1 MADILTE
8 LQQKVAMKPAL
19 EAKLRELQNQRR
31 EYDREVIS
39 LRVAFRKEQEDV
51 EKLEGRSLANYFFQ
65 VVGKLDEK
73 LDQERREAYAAKVKM
88 DAAERELAGIE
99 ADISEIQTQLNE
111 IRVAEVQYKEE
122 LEKKRAMLK
131 ASGTAAAD
139 QIIEIEQKIAALEA
153 QKQEIKEAISAG
165 YSARSTA
172 DRILSEL
179 ESADGWNT
187 WDMFGGGGIITH
199 MAKHSHLD
207 EAQDLVSDL
216 QSKLRR
222 FKTELADIQITAN
235 MQVNVDGFLRFADYF
250 FDGLFA
256 DWAVGDK
263 ISQSMSSVSNTKKEI
278 NRMLDKLNDMLKSQE
293 LRIGEVWNKK
303 LNRMTRLQIVTPK
316 HKELAALSSLE
327 SIVSLKKD
335 VEGCIEKNQQ
345 FFNEILDVERIYVY
359 GFSFSSIDM
368 PYLEKIIRRTKPET
382 HWVISWY
389 LQDDKRRIMDF
400 VIRYDIQNI
409 TMINGIKYL
418 DIQV

>member
-1 MADILTE
+1 MMHDDLFA
-8 LQQKVAMKPAL
+8 LQQKVAQKPLL
-19 EAKLRELQNQRR
+19 ESKLYELHTQRR
-31 EYDREVIS
+31 QYDNQVIS

-51 EKLEGRSLANYFFQ
+51 EKLEGRSLANYFYQ
-65 VVGKLDEK
+65 VIGKIDDK
-73 LDQERREAYAAKVKM
+73 LDQERKEAYAAKVKL

-99 ADISEIQTQLNE
+99 SDIKEIQEQITDVL
-111 IRVAEVQYKEE
+111 VAEARYKDALE
-122 LEKKRAMLK
+122 LKRRQLK
-131 ASGTAAAD
+131 DSGTQVAD
-139 QIIEIEQKIAALEA
+139 QILSMEERIAALQA

-179 ESADGWNT
+179 EDADGWNT

-263 ISQSMSSVSNTKKEI
+263 INQSMNSVSSTKSQI
-278 NRMLDKLNDMLKSQE
+278 SRTLDKLNSMEQ
-293 LRIGEVWNKK
+293 
-303 LNRMTRLQIVTPK
+303 
-316 HKELAALSSLE
+316 AADRG
-327 SIVSLKKD
+327 IASLK
-335 VEGCIEKNQQ
+335 QQ
-345 FFNEILDVERIYVY
+345 LDELIV
-359 GFSFSSIDM
+359 
-368 PYLEKIIRRTKPET
+368 KA
-382 HWVISWY
+382 
-389 LQDDKRRIMDF
+389 
-400 VIRYDIQNI
+400 
-409 TMINGIKYL
+409 
-418 DIQV
+418 

>member
-1 MADILTE
+1 MKDTLFD
-8 LQQKVAMKPAL
+8 LQQKAAMRPAL
-19 EAKLRELQNQRR
+19 EVKLRELQNQRR

-73 LDQERREAYAAKVKM
+73 LDQERREAYAAKVKL
-88 DAAERELAGIE
+88 DAAEWELAGIE
-99 ADISEIQTQLNE
+99 ADIADIQSQLAE
-111 IRVAEVQYKEE
+111 IRIAEAQYKEE
-122 LEKKRAMLK
+122 LERKRVALK
-131 ASGTAAAD
+131 ISGTAAAD
-139 QIIEIEQKIAALEA
+139 QLIEIEQKIAALEA
-153 QKQEIKEAISAG
+153 QKKEIKEAISAG

-222 FKTELADIQITAN
+222 FKTELADIQISAN
-235 MQVNVDGFLRFADYF
+235 MQVNIDGFLRFADYF

-263 ISQSMSSVSNTKKEI
+263 ISQSMNSVSST
-278 NRMLDKLNDMLKSQE
+278 KSQISRT
-293 LRIGEVWNKK
+293 LGK
-303 LNRMTRLQIVTPK
+303 
-316 HKELAALSSLE
+316 LSSME
-327 SIVSLKKD
+327 SAADREIASLKA
-335 VEGCIEKNQQ
+335 Q
-345 FFNEILDVERIYVY
+345 LDDLIVR
-359 GFSFSSIDM
+359 
-368 PYLEKIIRRTKPET
+368 L
-382 HWVISWY
+382 
-389 LQDDKRRIMDF
+389 
-400 VIRYDIQNI
+400 
-409 TMINGIKYL
+409 
-418 DIQV
+418 